1 MSKKKVITDLSELK
15 ILLDNPEISD
25 TTKIPETGEVTTSRG
40 VLQPEWLEKFN
51 KAKHNDKFNKQI
63 RKPSKKKQNE
73 K

>member
-15 ILLDNPEISD
+15 ILLDNPTTSD

-40 VLQPEWLEKFN
+40 VPEWKPAFD
-51 KAKHNDKFNKQI
+51 KATKKTPFNKQLPPK
-63 RKPSKKKQNE
+63 RKKNQNQ